1 MGEMYRRFMTGSR
14 ICVEH
19 HKIPVFTAKTDIRG
33 YPPCLSF
40 LPIGKAKLK
49 IPGGSQTGQV
59 FKLKGQGVPHLRG
72 GGRGDQLVTL
82 FVATPDSLTKKQR
95 QLLEELGESLG
106 EKNMPKPKK
115 WQGFSERD

>member
-1 MGEMYRRFMTGSR
+1 MNVDFVCR
-14 ICVEH
+14 IISCDE
-19 HKIPVFTAKTDIRG
+19 IR
-33 YPPCLSF
+33 P
-40 LPIGKAKLK
+40 KLK

-82 FVATPDSLTKKQR
+82 FVATPDSLNQKQR
-95 QLLEELGESLG
+95 QLLEELGKSLG

-115 WQGFSERD
+115 WQGFSERG